1 MAKIYKWDIN
11 EPAEEQGG
19 ADTLHTVTLKC
30 SNLTGKAIVVIDG
43 DEYDVSV
50 KPFGLKGT
58 NQVFRLGDSPAI
70 LDFPKK
76 GEPTVTVD
84 GIQIQRI

>member
-1 MAKIYKWDIN
+1 MAKNYKWVIKGVD
-11 EPAEEQGG
+11 EEDSGR
-19 ADTLHTVTLKC
+19 LHIVRLTC
-30 SNLTGKAIVVIDG
+30 SNLTGKAIVSIDG
-43 DEYDVSV
+43 DEYDISV

-58 NQVFRLGDSPAI
+58 NQMFRIGECPAV

-84 GIQIQRI
+84 GEKIEKE